1 VTLSRVEFL
10 RLLARALGVAALSG
24 LRGALEGIAM
34 QNSRGPNG
42 LHSLMVSR
50 PIPKSGETLPVIGL
64 GTWQTFDVINSDVA
78 ALENLRAI
86 LQALFD
92 GGGNV
97 IDSSPMYGR
106 AEAVTGDLLA
116 RMHARE
122 RAFLATK
129 VWTSGR
135 AAGIAEMRRSAE
147 LLETRVIDLMQIH
160 NLVDWRTQLATLR
173 QMKEAEQVR
182 YIGITHYTPSA
193 FGDLAGI
200 IERRAR
206 GGKADATAGGRARR
220 RRDGKSTVRRRQT
233 VSPGARK
240 SPAAVGVGGRVCELG
255 AVLPQIY
262 RGASSGHVRDSGDR
276 RPAASGRRSR
286 SGIWTDA
293 GRRYAPPD
301 GRGIRCDVRS
311 LGMPFASASN
321 CPGLAV
327 KVKTERASA
336 ERLFPGPRPRFVQG

>member
-1 VTLSRVEFL
+1 
-10 RLLARALGVAALSG
+10 
-24 LRGALEGIAM
+24 M

-200 IERRAR
+200 IEREEIDFVQLPYSIDVREAEKRMLPLAAER
-206 GGKADATAGGRARR
+206 GVAVMVNRPFGGGRLFRQVRGKALPPSASEVGCASWAQFFLKYIVAHPAVTCVIPATDDLRHLADDLGAGYGPMPDAATRR
-220 RRDGKSTVRRRQT
+220 RM
-233 VSPGARK
+233 A
-240 SPAAVGVGGRVCELG
+240 EEF
-255 AVLPQIY
+255 
-262 RGASSGHVRDSGDR
+262 
-276 RPAASGRRSR
+276 
-286 SGIWTDA
+286 
-293 GRRYAPPD
+293 
-301 GRGIRCDVRS
+301 DV
-311 LGMPFASASN
+311 
-321 CPGLAV
+321 
-327 KVKTERASA
+327 T
-336 ERLFPGPRPRFVQG
+336 

>member
-1 VTLSRVEFL
+1 
-10 RLLARALGVAALSG
+10 
-24 LRGALEGIAM
+24 M
-34 QNSRGPNG
+34 QKSRGPNG
-42 LHSLMVSR
+42 LNSLMVSR

-64 GTWQTFDVINSDVA
+64 GTWQTFDVTNNDAA

-92 GGGNV
+92 GGGKV
-97 IDSSPMYGR
+97 IDSSPMYGG
-106 AEAVTGDLLA
+106 AEAVTGELLA

-135 AAGIAEMRRSAE
+135 AAGIAEMRRSSE
-147 LLETRVIDLMQIH
+147 VIKTRVIDLMQIH
-160 NLVDWRTQLATLR
+160 NLVDWRTQLATIR
-173 QMKEAEQVR
+173 QMKEAGQVR

-200 IERRAR
+200 IEREEIDFVQLPVFDRRAR
-206 GGKADATAGGRARR
+206 GGKADAAAGGRARR
-220 RRDGKSTVRRRQT
+220 RRDGKSAVRRRQP

-240 SPAAVGVGGRVCELG
+240 SLAAVGGGGRMRELG

-262 RGASSGHVRDSGDR
+262 RGASGGHVRDSGDQ
-276 RPAASGRRSR
+276 RPGACGRRSQ
-286 SGIWTDA
+286 SGIWADA

-301 GRGIRCDVRS
+301 GRGIRCEVRS
-311 LGMPFASASN
+311 LGTPVASPSN
-321 CPGLAV
+321 CPG
-327 KVKTERASA
+327 
-336 ERLFPGPRPRFVQG
+336 